1 MDIEIFTPQ
10 RLGHLPAVMDVLR
23 RTGAMNVIDHAVR
36 EDCRSKVSTSE
47 CVAVIMC
54 GVFLGHHDLWRMA
67 DRLGPYDMATLMRD
81 PGFNLAEFTEER
93 LARALDTLF
102 DVGLD
107 RLMTGIALQTIEQF
121 RLGTD
126 FLHFDTTSLSF
137 YGAYECEGFGAITDG
152 SGQPPLVT
160 FGYSKDHRPDLKQ
173 VLFGSLVTRDGGVPL
188 YGKALDGNRSDSES
202 AAEFFQQI
210 RHLVEDPRKVC
221 CVSDSKGWCAPVL
234 AVVQT
239 EGLRLLSRL
248 PRHHRLHREVMAKPE
263 GGQRVVRPTRKG
275 QEEAE
280 YYEIMG
286 FDVEESL
293 FVERRT
299 APDQTRR
306 EKLVIPARAV
316 RVFSSALH
324 KKKIATLERT
334 RTSEA
339 KEVKKRIAD
348 WHALAY
354 VCKDDAERA
363 AHRHETEAG
372 FVTLDVETKV
382 IRVDGPFQRG
392 RGRPRKHKEP
402 CLDAESHYRV
412 TYTTRPA
419 DEAAIDTRLRTA
431 ATFVQIRTRNNG
443 WDIADE
449 EMIDHYRDQY
459 LCEHGFSWLKT
470 GAGPKGINPI
480 YLETPKRIA
489 ALCFLYVLGLIIH
502 NLIQRT
508 VRTNL
513 KKWGKGLPYHRN
525 KPSDRITTRFYFELF
540 AKVQSVTYRLG
551 DQDPRKQILG
561 VDLIISL
568 AAKALG
574 MNNDSLSP
582 VMENKA

>member
-1 MDIEIFTPQ
+1 MEVEIFTPQ
-10 RLGHLPAVMDVLR
+10 RLAHLPAVMDVLR
-23 RTGAMNVIDHAVR
+23 RTGALDVIDHAVR
-36 EDCRSKVSTSE
+36 EDRRSKVSTSE

-81 PGFNLAEFTEER
+81 PGFVLSEFTEER

-102 DVGLD
+102 DIGLE
-107 RLMTGIALQTIEQF
+107 RLMSGIALQAIEQF

-137 YGAYECEGFGAITDG
+137 YGAYESEDFGATTEG
-152 SGQPPLVT
+152 SGQPPVVT

-188 YGKALDGNRSDSES
+188 YGKALNGNRSDSES
-202 AAEFFQQI
+202 AAEFFQQV
-210 RHLVEDPRKVC
+210 RHLVEDPCKVC

-263 GGQRVVRPTRKG
+263 GGRRVERPMRKG
-275 QEEAE
+275 LEEAE
-280 YYEIMG
+280 YYEITG

-293 FVERRT
+293 FVDRKEGS
-299 APDQTRR
+299 DQTRR
-306 EKLVIPARAV
+306 EKLLIPARAV

-324 KKKIATLERT
+324 KKKMATLERT
-334 RTSEA
+334 RTTEA
-339 KEVKKRIAD
+339 KEAKRRIAD
-348 WHALAY
+348 WQALAY
-354 VCKDDAERA
+354 VCRDDAERA
-363 AHRHETEAG
+363 AQRHETEAG
-372 FVTLDVETKV
+372 FVTLDVEARA
-382 IRVDGPFQRG
+382 IRVDGPFRRG
-392 RGRPRKHKEP
+392 RGRPRKHAEP
-402 CLDAESHYRV
+402 GLDAESHYRV

-419 DEAAIDTRLRTA
+419 DEAAIGARLRTA
-431 ATFVQIRTRNNG
+431 ATFVQIRTRNKG

-489 ALCFLYVLGLIIH
+489 ALCFLYVLGLMIH

-508 VRTNL
+508 VRANL
-513 KKWGKGLPYHRN
+513 KKWKNGLPYHRN

-551 DQDPRKQILG
+551 SQEPRKQVLG
-561 VDLIISL
+561 VDSIVSL

-574 MNNDSLSP
+574 MKSDALSP
-582 VMENKA
+582 AMENRA